1 MDVLFSHVVH
11 FLTGDFPF
19 SSELQSFG
27 MAYQGHVLVRNSR
40 NKDLTMNWFHAFM
53 LGVVSSFGGSAF
65 APLWMGRPSAI
76 LSNDIGLFCLISSF
90 LLTYYTPFD
99 VGYKFGN
106 SFVGSLLCTSFATLF
121 RTMGVV
127 GYCSIAFEVF
137 KASPSAYYPIPIVGP
152 IVWATLLGN
161 MSAFFVK
168 GFDGHLS
175 AGMPW
180 NFQNGELNE
189 SLLPPTWTLGISFE
203 LLTRYLLPLNLDQ
216 VSFVPHSFT
225 FSFTIRPAPLAWHSE
240 MWSD

>member
-1 MDVLFSHVVH
+1 MDVFFSYAVH

-27 MAYQGHVLVRNSR
+27 MAYQGHVLVRNGR

-76 LSNDIGLFCLISSF
+76 LSNDIGLFCLITSF

-99 VGYKFGN
+99 IGYKLGK

-137 KASPSAYYPIPIVGP
+137 KGNPSAYYPIPIFGP

-180 NFQNGELNE
+180 NFQNGEFILVASASTTIAWSAVVP
-189 SLLPPTWTLGISFE
+189 SLSF
-203 LLTRYLLPLNLDQ
+203 
-216 VSFVPHSFT
+216 
-225 FSFTIRPAPLAWHSE
+225 
-240 MWSD
+240 